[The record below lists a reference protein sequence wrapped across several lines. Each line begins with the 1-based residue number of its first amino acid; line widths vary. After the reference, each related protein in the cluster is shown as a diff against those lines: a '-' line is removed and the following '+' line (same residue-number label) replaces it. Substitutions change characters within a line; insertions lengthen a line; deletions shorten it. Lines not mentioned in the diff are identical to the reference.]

1 MGNALPPS
9 FPSSSDINQP
19 SNPSDDL
26 LEKAR
31 ADMHSRRKTTG
42 TDAGTGVIKIIAVAA
57 IVLIIGGVVIVVGKK
72 LVEGFGDMQD
82 QVASSAQNILDNVT
96 RGTIEVEI
104 EAGTAFITDKPE
116 GTSHV
121 KIECNNGLIIDA
133 DWERNSYNE
142 FGYDIY
148 EPEVS
153 MDYNRLAVMV
163 LARGVIAEYLN
174 GGYD

>member
-1 MGNALPPS
+1 M
-9 FPSSSDINQP
+9 
-19 SNPSDDL
+19 
-26 LEKAR
+26 
-31 ADMHSRRKTTG
+31 
-42 TDAGTGVIKIIAVAA
+42 IKIIAVAA
-57 IVLIIGGVVIVVGKK
+57 IVLIVGGVVIVAGMK

-82 QVASSAQNILDNVT
+82 QVASSAQNIAENIVENVT
-96 RGTIEVEI
+96 TSTIEVEI
-104 EAGTAFITDKPE
+104 GTGTAFITDKPE

-133 DWERNSYNE
+133 DWERNAYNE

-148 EPEVS
+148 EPVVN

-163 LARGVIAEYLN
+163 IARGVIVEYLN